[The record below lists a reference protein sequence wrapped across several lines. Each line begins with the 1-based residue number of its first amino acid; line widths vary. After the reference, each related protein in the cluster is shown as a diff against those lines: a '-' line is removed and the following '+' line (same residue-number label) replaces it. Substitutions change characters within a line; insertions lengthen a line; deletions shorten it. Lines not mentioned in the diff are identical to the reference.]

1 LLVQACL
8 NGSRA
13 PQEHPALPLT
23 PQELARDAQ
32 RVVAAGA
39 RALHVHPRNAQGAQ
53 SLEAQD
59 VADALLAIRAACPGV
74 PVGVSTALW
83 IEPSVE
89 RRLERVRSWVVQP
102 DYVSVNFSEPGVADL
117 CAHFLSCGVGI
128 EAGIWSVED
137 ADLLLQL
144 GLAERCLRI
153 LIEVQERA
161 PDAAVVAAEA
171 VLERLDA
178 GHVRSPRRLLHGD
191 TEPVAWPILELALQR
206 GLDMRIGL
214 EDTMTLPDGRQAA
227 DNAELVVAAF
237 SKARQIGVLEWS

>member
-1 LLVQACL
+1 VQACL

-13 PQEHPALPLT
+13 PQEHPALPVT
-23 PQELARDAQ
+23 PQELAKDAQ

-53 SLEAQD
+53 SLDAQD
-59 VADALLAIRAACPGV
+59 IADALLAIRAICPGV
-74 PVGVSTALW
+74 PIGVSTALW
-83 IEPSVE
+83 IEPNVE
-89 RRLERVRSWVVQP
+89 RRLERIRTWVVRP
-102 DYVSVNFSEPGVADL
+102 DYASVNFSEPGVADL

-153 LIEVQERA
+153 LIEAQERA
-161 PDAAVVAAEA
+161 PDAAVVAAKA
-171 VLERLDA
+171 MLERLAA

-191 TEPVAWPILELALQR
+191 TESVVWPTLELALQR
-206 GLDMRIGL
+206 GLDARIGL
-214 EDTMTLPDGRQAA
+214 EDTLTLPDGRQAA
-227 DNAELVVAAF
+227 DNAELVAAVF
-237 SKARQIGVLEWS
+237 SKARQIGVIKRTG